1 MGIMETIRPDYYVL
15 WNTDEGEKYYI
26 AEKTGETDK
35 YIYVKYDVAGDE
47 TSYFKKND
55 VHNSKSEQGLYNV
68 LTSQQWA
75 AYILVQM
82 RQAYFN
88 PPDGAVQSASQEGG
102 GRKRKKGGKPSVSK
116 ETVSYF
122 EEFPLYDI
130 GADALSALE
139 ILGGGRRRKKKT
151 RKKIGGLREEIPPFP
166 FHLISEQA

>member
-1 MGIMETIRPDYYVL
+1 METIRPDYYVL

-88 PPDGAVQSASQEGG
+88 PPDGAVQSASQEGAG
-102 GRKRKKGGKPSVSK
+102 KKRKKDGKII
-116 ETVSYF
+116 F
-122 EEFPLYDI
+122 
-130 GADALSALE
+130 GNE
-139 ILGGGRRRKKKT
+139 ILFV
-151 RKKIGGLREEIPPFP
+151 EIPERFSTVFSNLTTFMSPSLFN
-166 FHLISEQA
+166 F